1 MYFVNFENFCEKYR
15 SFAII
20 AKVIFMKKVAE
31 ILKNTREDLDLTQ
44 IDVMRRTGIHNK
56 TLSGYENGISEP
68 DLETF
73 ATLMRLYQ
81 LSADEVLGIKGGKSY
96 TNSKE
101 TMLLR
106 SFRKLSEKQQ
116 ADLIVMIEALTR

>member
-1 MYFVNFENFCEKYR
+1 
-15 SFAII
+15 
-20 AKVIFMKKVAE
+20 MKKVAE

-56 TLSGYENGISEP
+56 TLSGYENGVSEP

-81 LSADEVLGIKGGKSY
+81 LSADEVLGIKGGKGY

-101 TMLLR
+101 AALLQ

>member
-1 MYFVNFENFCEKYR
+1 
-15 SFAII
+15 
-20 AKVIFMKKVAE
+20 MKKVADV
-31 ILKNTREDLDLTQ
+31 LKNTREDLDLTQ
-44 IDVMRRTGIHNK
+44 IDVMRKTGINNK

-81 LSADEVLGIKGGKSY
+81 LSADEVLGIKCVRKSA
-96 TNSKE
+96 NSRE
-101 TMLLR
+101 EALLE

-116 ADLIVMIEALTR
+116 ADLIVMIEALVR